1 MIYRNSDYL
10 YMNIFQLSKIVY
22 RKHAHSNAIKYILSS
37 ICVWTYAY
45 SLSSLFKFL
54 ELKLLLHQIPYFMQS
69 RPLYVPYA
77 HARNFIFIEKSVRS
91 YTTKDTVYLIRIESN
106 MGAFAWELLLLGE
119 VLPKYLP
126 LINFNAYYLHLHLL
140 QCRRYEDF
148 ISFLYYYTFVTELW
162 I

>member
-1 MIYRNSDYL
+1 
-10 YMNIFQLSKIVY
+10 
-22 RKHAHSNAIKYILSS
+22 
-37 ICVWTYAY
+37 
-45 SLSSLFKFL
+45 
-54 ELKLLLHQIPYFMQS
+54 MQS

-91 YTTKDTVYLIRIESN
+91 YTTKDTVYLIHIESN
-106 MGAFAWELLLLGE
+106 MGAFASELLLLSE

-148 ISFLYYYTFVTELW
+148 ISFLYYCTFMTEL
-162 I
+162 